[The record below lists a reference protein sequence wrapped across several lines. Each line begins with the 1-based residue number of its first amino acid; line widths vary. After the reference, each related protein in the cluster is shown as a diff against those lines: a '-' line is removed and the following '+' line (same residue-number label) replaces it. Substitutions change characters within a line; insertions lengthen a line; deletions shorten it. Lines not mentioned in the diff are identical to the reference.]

1 MGSLIFG
8 VFITLAVY
16 ALVVPWSFHIGGRLY
31 IYFYP
36 YLRAT
41 TRLLGHKA
49 WPATGLRGRASVCTK
64 AGEVY
69 RFRLSGDIY
78 GAWLNSDGME
88 VGFSLMEP
96 RGPKLRRAFDLYGV
110 WHGPELVLD
119 DHKTM
124 FMNIRPDGTLT
135 PTGQYTSPVP
145 EKHAHVTLTWG
156 SYSAFASP
164 CRSLRTI
171 SAGQ

>member
-1 MGSLIFG
+1 MHS
-8 VFITLAVY
+8 
-16 ALVVPWSFHIGGRLY
+16 SFRGPSTSGGRLTPVSWWGIGKLRDSAGAEYGLY

-49 WPATGLRGRASVCTK
+49 LPATGLRGRASVCTK

-69 RFRLSGDIY
+69 RIRLSGDIY
-78 GAWLNSDGME
+78 RAWLNSDGME

-119 DHKTM
+119 D
-124 FMNIRPDGTLT
+124 
-135 PTGQYTSPVP
+135 QYTSPVP
-145 EKHAHVTLTWG
+145 EKYAYVTLAWG
-156 SYSAFASP
+156 SYSAFESP

-171 SAGQ
+171 STARSDAAR